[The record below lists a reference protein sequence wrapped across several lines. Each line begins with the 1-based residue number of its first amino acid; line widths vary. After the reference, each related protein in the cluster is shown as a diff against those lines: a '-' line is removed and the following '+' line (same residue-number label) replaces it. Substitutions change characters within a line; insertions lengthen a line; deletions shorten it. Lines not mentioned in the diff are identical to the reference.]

1 MSYLN
6 YLLSQIK
13 VEENTKTNRIRLEG
27 FKCKLLVLEI
37 HKVYGGWMSNNLF
50 ISVGWSYIEMH
61 SFFAIELLMI
71 LERLREEPFL
81 RFSRQHLEKI
91 IATLQKD
98 TWLSKVTDESDKYTL
113 PINLHKLK
121 RFNIDLFPNQ
131 LGFLDNYSKTVIKY
145 NLNGMLLHADPG
157 TGKTITALALAQVLE
172 ANYTVIISPKNAIY
186 RVWQT
191 DITTRF
197 KDSPQPWISYDKKP
211 LTGKEEFFVFHY
223 EDLEKAIDII
233 PKLKGKVA
241 IVLDECHN
249 LNEITSVRTD
259 SFVRLCKS
267 IPNLAT
273 VLWQSGTP
281 IKALGAESIPLL
293 RAIDPLFT
301 LDVEKTFKKVYGK
314 NGNKANYILAQ
325 RFTTFTH
332 RITKDD
338 NRSYKPVETD
348 IYVKV
353 PNGDYFTLDKVRED
367 MASFVKARI
376 EFYKANMDEYISQF
390 DYCLKL
396 HRQTLRNEKSILLF
410 NQYVEYVSQLRKGY
424 DPFKMSDQVVY
435 CNSYELK
442 TLIPSLPTEWQKTFK
457 NIRSIVKYVQLKVMG
472 EALGTV
478 LTKRR
483 IDCFKAI
490 ALAADLEGL
499 INNAEKKT
507 LIFSSYVDVIL
518 LVSDRVKELGFLPL
532 TVYQETN
539 NQLPQIMHMFDTKAD
554 VNPLCATYK
563 SLSTAVPVIS
573 ANSIIMIDSP
583 FRDYIYQQAISRIDR
598 VGQDSSTYI
607 NKLLLDTGEKM
618 NVSTRSIEIMQWSKA
633 MVAELLGLPTDTDI
647 DVSLE
652 ERLEYES
659 FVPSLEEYT
668 EMTNYYLS
676 DSNKFNNNRTLN
688 W

>member
-6 YLLSQIK
+6 YLLSNIK
-13 VEENTKTNRIRLEG
+13 VEEDTKTNTISLEG
-27 FKCKLLVLEI
+27 FSTRLLILEI
-37 HKVYGGWMSNNLF
+37 HKVYGGWVSNNLF
-50 ISVGWSYIEMH
+50 KHVTRTYLLMD

-71 LERLREEPFL
+71 LERLKEERVL
-81 RFSRQHLEKI
+81 RFSRQHLEKLI
-91 IATLQKD
+91 IQLQKN
-98 TWLSKVTDESDKYTL
+98 TFLSKITDESDKWVL

-131 LGFLDNYSKTVIKY
+131 LSFLNEYSKTVLKY

-172 ANYTVIISPKNAIY
+172 ADYTVIISPKNAIY

-191 DITTRF
+191 DITSRF

-233 PKLKGKVA
+233 PKLKGSVA
-241 IVLDECHN
+241 VVLDECHN
-249 LNEITSVRTD
+249 LNEVTSVRTD
-259 SFVRLCKS
+259 SFITLCKN
-267 IPNLAT
+267 IPNLVT

-293 RAIDPLFT
+293 RTIDPLFT
-301 LDVEKTFKKVYGK
+301 PNVEKTFKKVYGK

-325 RFTTFTH
+325 RFSTFTH
-332 RITKDD
+332 RITKDV
-338 NRSYKPVETD
+338 NRSYRPVETD

-367 MASFVKARI
+367 MAIFVKERI
-376 EFYKANMDEYISQF
+376 EFYKANMDEYNNQF

-396 HRQTLRNEKSILLF
+396 HKQSLRNENSILLF
-410 NQYVEYVSQLRKGY
+410 NQYITYVDQLRKGY
-424 DPFKMSDQVVY
+424 DPFRMSEQVVY

-442 TLIPSLPTEWQKTFK
+442 TLIPSLPLEWQKTFK

-518 LVSDRVKELGFLPL
+518 VVNDRVKELGFLPL
-532 TVYQETN
+532 AIYQETN
-539 NQLPQIMHMFDTKAD
+539 NQLPQIMHKFDTNVD
-554 VNPLCATYK
+554 INPLCATYK

-573 ANSIIMIDSP
+573 ANNIIMIDSP

-598 VGQDSSTYI
+598 VGQDSPTFI

-618 NVSTRSIEIMQWSKA
+618 NVSTRSIEIMQWSKE
-633 MVAELLGLPTDTDI
+633 MVAELLGLPINTEIDI
-647 DVSLE
+647 SLE
-652 ERLEYES
+652 ERLDYES
-659 FVPSLEEYT
+659 FVPSLEEYV

-676 DSNKFNNNRTLN
+676 DNNKFNSNRTLD